1 MRHLAQVQINP
12 LTNSQ
17 QLLLLAQEESDGRW
31 VMGDRHAL
39 SFTQN
44 SFAVGTLVIVK
55 LDEQQH
61 KIVSIHNATDWL
73 LGIIKHYFSKESIT
87 PEFVLKEQQK
97 IEAWRQEITSQSQD
111 LTRRQLEIE
120 TRREQLEQLEK
131 KLEQ

>member
-1 MRHLAQVQINP
+1 MRHLAQIQINP
-12 LTNSQ
+12 LTGDQ
-17 QLLLLAQEESDGRW
+17 QLQLLAQEESDGSW
-31 VMGDRHAL
+31 VMSDRLAIN
-39 SFTQN
+39 FTQ
-44 SFAVGTLVIVK
+44 SALAVGTLVIVK
-55 LDEQQH
+55 LDEHQ
-61 KIVSIHNATDWL
+61 KIESIQNATDWL
-73 LGIIKHYFSKESIT
+73 LSIVKHYFSKESIT

>member
-1 MRHLAQVQINP
+1 MRHLAQVQVNP
-12 LTNSQ
+12 LTGNP

-31 VMGDRHAL
+31 VMGDRLAIGCPESSL
-39 SFTQN
+39 K
-44 SFAVGTLVIVK
+44 VGNLVIVK
-55 LDEQQH
+55 LDQEH
-61 KIVSIHNATDWL
+61 KILSVQNATDWL
-73 LGIIKHYFSKESIT
+73 LSVIKHYFSKESIT

>member
-1 MRHLAQVQINP
+1 MRHLAQVQVNP
-12 LTNSQ
+12 LTGNP

-31 VMGDRHAL
+31 VIGDRLAIGCHESSL
-39 SFTQN
+39 K
-44 SFAVGTLVIVK
+44 VGNLVIVK
-55 LDEQQH
+55 LDQEN
-61 KIVSIHNATDWL
+61 KILSVQNATDWL
-73 LGIIKHYFSKESIT
+73 LGVVKHYFSKESIT